1 MTTNGSTE
9 QAELELKLSAARAME
24 KIVIEVE
31 LDDEQVQGLTVVV
44 LRHLSIALNALTH
57 MAGQ

>member
-1 MTTNGSTE
+1 
-9 QAELELKLSAARAME
+9 ME